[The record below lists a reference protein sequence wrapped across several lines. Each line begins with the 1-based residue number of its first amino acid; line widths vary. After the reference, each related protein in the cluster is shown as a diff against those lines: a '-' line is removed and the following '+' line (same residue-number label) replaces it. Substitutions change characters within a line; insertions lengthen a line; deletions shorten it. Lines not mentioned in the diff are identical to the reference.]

1 MSRRKHQRGVP
12 VVRWAVTDQALGE
25 LNVRLVISIAKHYH
39 GLPLPDLI
47 SEGNIGLMWATIKF
61 DHTRGYRFSTYATWW
76 VRQAITR
83 AIADQA
89 RMIRVPVH
97 IGDTMS
103 QIRKAQE
110 RLARD
115 RMPTDDIAALA
126 LLTGLSERK
135 VELTLLRYRQTASVE
150 SLDTPAE

>member
-1 MSRRKHQRGVP
+1 MR
-12 VVRWAVTDQALGE
+12 
-25 LNVRLVISIAKHYH
+25 
-39 GLPLPDLI
+39 
-47 SEGNIGLMWATIKF
+47 ATIKF

-76 VRQAITR
+76 IRQAITR

-97 IGDTMS
+97 VGDTIS

-115 RMPTDDIAALA
+115 RMPTDDIAAIAELIG
-126 LLTGLSERK
+126 LTEKK
-135 VELTLLRYRQTASVE
+135 VELTLLRFRQTSTVD
-150 SLDTPAE
+150 SL